1 MNITY
6 ILKLDNRILPS
17 VISCTTGINDLDSE
31 KSGRITASGKM
42 VRYRIERIPVL
53 KVDLGMMTQDEMQP
67 LLQSLSKP
75 SFEVE
80 WFVPELGSYKKQTF
94 YADEH
99 TPVIKSMNPLLY
111 EPLSFNLIPYEGTKG
126 W

>member
-6 ILKLDNRILPS
+6 VLKLDNRILPS
-17 VISCTTGINDLDSE
+17 VLSCTSGINDLDSE
-31 KSGRITASGKM
+31 QSGRITASGKM
-42 VRYRIERIPVL
+42 VRYRIDRIPSL
-53 KVDLGMMTQDEMQP
+53 KVDLGIMSQDEMQP
-67 LLQSLSKP
+67 LLQSLSKT

-80 WFVPELGSYKKQTF
+80 WFVPELGTYKTQTF

-99 TPVIKSMNPLLY
+99 IPVIKSTNPILY
-111 EPLSFNLIPYEGTKG
+111 EPFSFSLIPYEGTKG